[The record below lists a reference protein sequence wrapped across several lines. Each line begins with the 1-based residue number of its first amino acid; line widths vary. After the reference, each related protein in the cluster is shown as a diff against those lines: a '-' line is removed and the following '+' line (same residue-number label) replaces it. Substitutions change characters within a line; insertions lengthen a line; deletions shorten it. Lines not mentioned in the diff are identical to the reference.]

1 MSVCVCVCVCVCVFD
16 WLHVLLVSVCSASLC
31 LIHNKCAFRGFSLC
45 RLVYKCLQIFALYSL
60 YIWGFWCAC
69 VYVCVCVCFS
79 LSALLVGVSVW
90 EMLCWLCIAWR
101 WQQGPEGWSSVKLLS
116 PFYRLTLQP
125 WLITVIHQQKVSV
138 PTCLSPLPVHLLLSR
153 TQFYRFAAE
162 LLKLSFRECMT
173 ACFVWSY
180 KEIINCDTSRWGL
193 CVFNSLLLFLSL
205 SRVGQSGG
213 QGDRDPCSGSSAPW
227 EEPTDAGAAD
237 ETPGQVGGEHHTP
250 SRLQS
255 IIVALRQT
263 LCTADTET
271 ARWLILAVFCAHIA
285 VILLSLIVVVV
296 VHPRGGLRLRVISWP
311 HALRQRVLKIETMQQ
326 SPGQNYFPTYPPK
339 PWLG

>member
-1 MSVCVCVCVCVCVFD
+1 M
-16 WLHVLLVSVCSASLC
+16 LLVDFLSVGLCISACKYLLC
-31 LIHNKCAFRGFSLC
+31 VHC
-45 RLVYKCLQIFALYSL
+45 IFECF
-60 YIWGFWCAC
+60 G
-69 VYVCVCVCFS
+69 VCVCVCFS

-90 EMLCWLCIAWR
+90 EMLRWLCIAWR
-101 WQQGPEGWSSVKLLS
+101 WQEGPEGWSSVRLLS
-116 PFYRLTLQP
+116 PLHRLTLQP
-125 WLITVIHQQKVSV
+125 WLIIVIHQQKVSV

-153 TQFYRFAAE
+153 TQFNKFAAE
-162 LLKLSFRECMT
+162 WLKLSFHERLT
-173 ACFVWSY
+173 AFFVWSY
-180 KEIINCDTSRWGL
+180 KEIMKCDTSRSGL

-250 SRLQS
+250 GPLQAF
-255 IIVALRQT
+255 ILMLRQT
-263 LCTADTET
+263 LCTAYAET
-271 ARWLILAVFCAHIA
+271 AWWLILAVSLFLCPHRCDSPQLDCCCCCPSSRWIKAPCN
-285 VILLSLIVVVV
+285 LLTAWS
-296 VHPRGGLRLRVISWP
+296 
-311 HALRQRVLKIETMQQ
+311 RQHVLKIETMQQ